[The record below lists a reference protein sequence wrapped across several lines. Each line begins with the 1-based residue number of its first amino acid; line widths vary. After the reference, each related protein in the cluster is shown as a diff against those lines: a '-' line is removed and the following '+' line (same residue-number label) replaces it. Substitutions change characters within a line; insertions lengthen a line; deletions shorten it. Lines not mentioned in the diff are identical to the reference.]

1 VTAFYSPLALTDS
14 APEASGIAYDRLMA
28 SRPTP
33 LFTNTE
39 VQRRPRLSDQVAQL
53 MLDAILEKQLA
64 PGERLPSERELG
76 EQFGVS
82 RTVVREAVRALVAK
96 GVIEVVSGSGL
107 RIAEAN
113 ATNVRESLSLYLH
126 NSTLDYEK
134 MHDVRRVLEVHIA
147 GVAAE
152 RSSED
157 DLKRLNEAHEAMAK
171 AVADGS
177 SVDDLAILDLEF
189 HRAMARA
196 THNELFLI
204 LLDSLGEGLL
214 DVRRDN
220 LKDRDTA
227 ERTIGLHDAVRQR
240 IIARDAEGARAAMA
254 EHLDDTVQAWRE
266 AHARRHA
273 G

>member
-1 VTAFYSPLALTDS
+1 
-14 APEASGIAYDRLMA
+14 
-28 SRPTP
+28 
-33 LFTNTE
+33 
-39 VQRRPRLSDQVAQL
+39 

-113 ATNVRESLSLYLH
+113 ATNVRESFSLYLH

-134 MHDVRRVLEVHIA
+134 IHDVRRALEVHIA

-152 RSSED
+152 RSSEE
-157 DLKRLNEAHEAMAK
+157 DLEILNEAHEAMAK

-177 SVDDLAILDLEF
+177 SVEVLAILDLEF

-204 LLDSLGEGLL
+204 LHDSLGEGLL
-214 DVRRDN
+214 DVRRNN
-220 LKDRDTA
+220 LEDPVTA
-227 ERTIGLHDAVRQR
+227 ERTIGLHDAVRER
-240 IIARDAEGARAAMA
+240 IVARDADGARAAMA
-254 EHLDDTVQAWRE
+254 EHLDDIVHTWRQ
-266 AHARRHA
+266 AHAHRHA

>member
-1 VTAFYSPLALTDS
+1 
-14 APEASGIAYDRLMA
+14 MA
-28 SRPTP
+28 SRPTG

-53 MLDAILEKQLA
+53 MLDAIMEKRLS
-64 PGERLPSERELG
+64 PGDRLPSERELG

-82 RTVVREAVRALVAK
+82 RTVVREAVRALIAK

-107 RIAEAN
+107 RIAEAS
-113 ATNVRESLSLYLH
+113 ASTVRESLSLYLQ
-126 NSTLDYEK
+126 NSTIDYEK
-134 MHDVRRVLEVHIA
+134 MHDVRHVLEVHMA

-157 DLKRLNEAHEAMAK
+157 DLRILTDAHDAMAE
-171 AVADGS
+171 AVGDGR
-177 SVDDLAILDLEF
+177 SVDELAILDLEF
-189 HRAMARA
+189 HRAIARA

-214 DVRRDN
+214 DVRRSN
-220 LKDRDTA
+220 LRLNA
-227 ERTIGLHDAVRQR
+227 EHTLGLHDAVRER
-240 IIARDAEGARAAMA
+240 IHAGDADGARQAMSD
-254 EHLDDTVQAWRE
+254 HLDDTVQTWRKVQ
-266 AHARRHA
+266 RRHA

>member
-1 VTAFYSPLALTDS
+1 
-14 APEASGIAYDRLMA
+14 
-28 SRPTP
+28 
-33 LFTNTE
+33 
-39 VQRRPRLSDQVAQL
+39 
-53 MLDAILEKQLA
+53 MLDGIRENQLP
-64 PGERLPSERELG
+64 PGQRLPSERELG

-113 ATNVRESLSLYLH
+113 PGTVRESLSLYLA

-134 MHDVRRVLEVHIA
+134 MHDVREVLEVHMA

-152 RSSED
+152 RSSDD
-157 DLKRLNEAHEAMAK
+157 DLPAVNDAHAAMAG
-171 AVADGS
+171 AVVAGQSADE
-177 SVDDLAILDLEF
+177 LAVLDLEF
-189 HRAMARA
+189 HRAIGRA

-214 DVRRDN
+214 DVRRHN
-220 LKDRDTA
+220 LRLIA
-227 ERTIGLHDAVRQR
+227 EHTVEQHDAIRER
-240 IIARDAEGARAAMA
+240 IEARDPQGARDAMAA
-254 EHLDDTVQAWRE
+254 HLAVTVETWRQV
-266 AHARRHA
+266 HRRHA